1 MERCPATRSRP
12 GFTLAELLVVL
23 VLGALVLGVITTVGV
38 RLERQLDTQSS
49 RFASDEQLAAAV
61 EVLPIDLRGL
71 SPSAGDIAA
80 GGARDTSLEIR
91 ASIASAI
98 VCASAPGLLTLAW
111 YFGASGQSIPSRASA
126 GDTAWLLDDGV
137 AGEQWRPV
145 ALGVVRRTPGVC
157 AAVDASADAV
167 VDRSHL
173 WSAEISASSSAQ
185 PGSVVRVT
193 RPERFSFYRASDGL
207 WYLGLRSWSSA
218 SLAYTSVQ
226 PISGPY
232 RSPLAASGVRFRYL
246 DVAGAALPS
255 GTSES
260 YRVARIEALLAVDGS
275 GPRAPTIDSL
285 TVVAAL
291 RNRNE

>member
-260 YRVARIEALLAVDGS
+260 YRVA
-275 GPRAPTIDSL
+275 
-285 TVVAAL
+285 
-291 RNRNE
+291 